1 MVLCAADTKT
11 KIVCTIGPAS
21 CSRDVLCEL
30 IREGMDVARINFSHG
45 THTEHEAMIER
56 VRQAATESHAVVAIM
71 ADLQGPKLRIGDLK
85 TPLTLERGDWA
96 SFTDQAADGSH
107 HVLPL
112 PHPEVIVS
120 ARVGQRLLLDDGAIE
135 LEIREVRPDVLVCH
149 VVVGGTLSSHKG
161 VAVPDGVVA
170 ISALTDK
177 DREDTAF
184 AVSQGVDFLALS
196 FVRSPG
202 DVRELRTLLQ
212 SCGPA
217 GERVHIVAKIESRHA
232 VERFDEILP
241 LVNVVMVARGD
252 LGVELSPQEV
262 PLHQKD
268 IIRRCNWAGTPVI
281 TATQML
287 QSMIEN
293 PRPTRAEAS
302 DVANAILDGTD
313 AVMLS
318 AETAAGQF
326 PVESVRM
333 IREISRVVEDR
344 MLKRPFNFPEPLDH
358 VEAINH
364 VHPVTDA
371 ICDATAQIAAQLDVQ
386 LIATATMSGYTARQ
400 IARKRPMQ
408 AIVAFTPDPIVQRQL
423 AMVWGVSALLVPAFE
438 TTDSLLE
445 GVSRTLID
453 GGDGHPGD
461 WIILTGGFPVGG
473 GGKTNF
479 IKAHRI

>member
-1 MVLCAADTKT
+1 MVLSAADTKT

-21 CSRDVLCEL
+21 CERDVLREL

-45 THTEHEAMIER
+45 THAEHEATISQ
-56 VRQAATESHAVVAIM
+56 VRQAATEAKAVVAIM
-71 ADLQGPKLRIGDLK
+71 ADLQGPKLRIGRLAEH
-85 TPLTLERGDWA
+85 LQLSVGDWV
-96 SFTDQAADGSH
+96 SFTDQPADGSH
-107 HVLPL
+107 NVLPL
-112 PHPEVIVS
+112 PHPEVIS
-120 ARVGQRLLLDDGAIE
+120 GARVGQRLLLDDGAIE
-135 LEIREVRPDVLVCH
+135 LEIREVRPLALVCI
-149 VVVGGTLSSHKG
+149 VAVGGRLTSHKG
-161 VAVPDGVVA
+161 VAVPDGVIA

-177 DREDTAF
+177 DRVDAKF

-196 FVRSPG
+196 FVRSPD
-202 DVRELRTLLQ
+202 DVRELRSLLR
-212 SCGPA
+212 SYGPD

-232 VERFDEILP
+232 VERFAEILP
-241 LVNVVMVARGD
+241 LVNAVMVARGD

-262 PLHQKD
+262 PLHQKE
-268 IIRRCNWAGTPVI
+268 IIRRCNWAGVPVI

-287 QSMIEN
+287 QSMIES

-318 AETAAGQF
+318 AETAAGRF
-326 PVESVRM
+326 PVEAVQM
-333 IREISRVVEDR
+333 IREISTVVEDR
-344 MLKRPFNFPEPLDH
+344 MLERTTGFPKPIE
-358 VEAINH
+358 H

-371 ICDATAQIAAQLDVQ
+371 ICDATAQIAAELDVQ
-386 LIATATMSGYTARQ
+386 LIATATWSGYTARQ
-400 IARKRPMQ
+400 IARKRPKQ

-423 AMVWGVSALLVPAFE
+423 ALVWGVSPLLVPAFE
-438 TTDSLLE
+438 NTDSLLE
-445 GVSRTLID
+445 VVSRTLID

-479 IKAHRI
+479 IKVHQL

>member
-1 MVLCAADTKT
+1 MVLSAADTKT

-21 CSRDVLCEL
+21 CTQEVLCQL

-45 THTEHEAMIER
+45 THAEHETMINR
-56 VRQAATESHAVVAIM
+56 VRQAAIEAHAVVAIM
-71 ADLQGPKLRIGDLK
+71 ADLQGPKLRIGDLTK
-85 TPLTLERGDWA
+85 PLTLGRGDWV
-96 SFTDQAADGSH
+96 SFTDLPADGTF

-112 PHPEVIVS
+112 PHPEVIAS
-120 ARVGQRLLLDDGAIE
+120 AHVGQRLLLDDGAIE
-135 LEIREVRPDVLVCH
+135 LEIREVRPNVLVCA
-149 VVVGGTLSSHKG
+149 VVVGGRLSSHKG
-161 VAVPDGVVA
+161 VAVPEGVVA

-177 DREDTAF
+177 DREDAEF

-196 FVRSPG
+196 FVRSPE

-212 SCGPA
+212 ACGPA

-232 VERFDEILP
+232 VERLNEILP

-262 PLHQKD
+262 PLHQKE
-268 IIRRCNWAGTPVI
+268 IIRRCNWAGIPVI

-318 AETAAGQF
+318 AETAAGKF

-333 IREISRVVEDR
+333 IRDISRVVEDR
-344 MLKRPFNFPEPLDH
+344 MLKRSVDFPDTLD
-358 VEAINH
+358 H

-371 ICDATAQIAAQLDVQ
+371 ICDATAQIAAELDVQ

-400 IARKRPMQ
+400 IARKRPLQ

-423 AMVWGVSALLVPAFE
+423 SMVWGVSSLLVPAFE

-445 GVSRTLID
+445 IVSRTLID

>member
-21 CSRDVLCEL
+21 CSLEMLREL

-45 THTEHEAMIER
+45 THAEHEAMIER

-71 ADLQGPKLRIGDLK
+71 ADLQGPKLRIGNLK
-85 TPLTLERGDWA
+85 EPLTLQRGDWV
-96 SFTDQAADGSH
+96 SFIDRDADGSY

-112 PHPEVIVS
+112 PHPEIIVS

-135 LEIREVRPDVLVCH
+135 LEIREVRPDVIVCV
-149 VVVGGTLSSHKG
+149 VVVGGRLSSHKG

-170 ISALTDK
+170 ISALTAK

-196 FVRSPG
+196 FVRSPE
-202 DVRELRTLLQ
+202 DVHELRTLLQ
-212 SCGPA
+212 SYGPDGA
-217 GERVHIVAKIESRHA
+217 RIHIVAKIESRHA

-241 LVNVVMVARGD
+241 WVNVVMVARGD
-252 LGVELSPQEV
+252 LGVELSPQVV
-262 PLHQKD
+262 PLHQKE
-268 IIRRCNWAGTPVI
+268 IIRRCNWAGIPVI

-293 PRPTRAEAS
+293 PRPTRAESS

-318 AETAAGQF
+318 AETAAGKY

-333 IREISRVVEDR
+333 IRDISRVVEER
-344 MLKRPFNFPEPLDH
+344 MLKRYGGFPDDLAR
-358 VEAINH
+358 VEADH

-423 AMVWGVSALLVPAFE
+423 AMVWGVSSLLVPAFE

-445 GVSRTLID
+445 VVSRTLID
-453 GGDGHPGD
+453 SGDGHPGD
-461 WIILTGGFPVGG
+461 WIVLTGGFPVGG

>member
-1 MVLCAADTKT
+1 MVLSASDTKT

-21 CSRDVLCEL
+21 CTPETLREL
-30 IREGMDVARINFSHG
+30 IHEGMDVARINFSHG
-45 THTEHEAMIER
+45 THAEHETMIRR
-56 VRQAATESHAVVAIM
+56 VRQAAIDSHAVVAIM
-71 ADLQGPKLRIGDLK
+71 ADLQGPKLRIGDLSE
-85 TPLTLERGDWA
+85 PLVLKRGDWV
-96 SFTDQAADGSH
+96 SFTDLSADGGF

-112 PHPEVIVS
+112 PHPEVIAS
-120 ARVGQRLLLDDGAIE
+120 ARVGQRLLLDDGAVE
-135 LEIREVRPDVLVCH
+135 LEICEVRPNVLVCA
-149 VVVGGTLSSHKG
+149 VVVGGRLSSHKG
-161 VAVPDGVVA
+161 VAVPDGVIA
-170 ISALTDK
+170 ISALTAK
-177 DREDTAF
+177 DRVDAEF
-184 AVSQGVDFLALS
+184 AVTQGVDFLALS
-196 FVRSPG
+196 FVRSPE

-212 SCGPA
+212 ACGPA
-217 GERVHIVAKIESRHA
+217 GEHVHIVAKIESRHA

-262 PLHQKD
+262 PLHQKA
-268 IIRRCNWAGTPVI
+268 IIRRCNMAGLPVI

-287 QSMIEN
+287 QSMIDN

-318 AETAAGQF
+318 AETAVGKF

-333 IREISRVVEDR
+333 IREISRVVEDHI
-344 MLKRPFNFPEPLDH
+344 LKRTIDLPDTLD
-358 VEAINH
+358 H

-371 ICDATAQIAAQLDVQ
+371 ICDATAQIAAELDVQ

-408 AIVAFTPDPIVQRQL
+408 SIVAFTPDPIVQRQL
-423 AMVWGVSALLVPAFE
+423 AMVWGVSSLLVPAFE

-445 GVSRTLID
+445 IVSSTLITS
-453 GGDGHPGD
+453 GDGHPGD
-461 WIILTGGFPVGG
+461 WILLTGGFPVGG

>member
-21 CSRDVLCEL
+21 CSPDVLREL
-30 IREGMDVARINFSHG
+30 IREGMDIARINFSHG
-45 THTEHEAMIER
+45 THSEHESMIR
-56 VRQAATESHAVVAIM
+56 QVRKEATESHAVVAVM
-71 ADLQGPKLRIGDLK
+71 ADLQGPKLRVGQLK
-85 TPLTLERGDWA
+85 EPLSLRVGNWV
-96 SFTDQAADGSH
+96 SFTDGMADGSGN
-107 HVLPL
+107 VLPL
-112 PHPEVIVS
+112 PHPEIIVS
-120 ARVGQRLLLDDGAIE
+120 ARVGQRLLLDDGAVE
-135 LEIREVRPDVLVCH
+135 LEIREVRPNALVCI

-196 FVRSPG
+196 FVRSPE
-202 DVRELRTLLQ
+202 DVRELRTLLR
-212 SCGPA
+212 SCGPV

-241 LVNVVMVARGD
+241 LVNAVMVARGD

-262 PLHQKD
+262 PLHQKE
-268 IIRRCNWAGTPVI
+268 IIRHCNLIGTPVI

-287 QSMIEN
+287 QSMIES

-318 AETAAGQF
+318 AETAAGRF

-333 IREISRVVEDR
+333 IREISSVVEDR
-344 MLKRPFNFPEPLDH
+344 MLTRSADFPTVLDNAE
-358 VEAINH
+358 VDH

-371 ICDATAQIAAQLDVQ
+371 ICDATAQIAAELDVQ
-386 LIATATMSGYTARQ
+386 LIVTATMSGYTARQ
-400 IARKRPMQ
+400 IARKRPKQ

-423 AMVWGVSALLVPAFE
+423 AMVWGVSTFLVPVFE

-445 GVSRTLID
+445 TVSRTLID
-453 GGDGHPGD
+453 SGDGHPGH
-461 WIILTGGFPVGG
+461 WIILTGGFPAGG

>member
-21 CSRDVLCEL
+21 CKEDVLRDL
-30 IREGMDVARINFSHG
+30 IREGMDIARVNFSHG
-45 THTEHEAMIER
+45 THAEHEDMIR
-56 VRQAATESHAVVAIM
+56 QIRQATAEANAVVAIM
-71 ADLQGPKLRIGDLK
+71 ADLQGPKLRIGRLA
-85 TPLTLERGDWA
+85 ERLQLSVGDWV
-96 SFTDQAADGSH
+96 SFTDQPADGAH

-112 PHPEVIVS
+112 PHPEVIS
-120 ARVGQRLLLDDGAIE
+120 GARVGQRLLLDDGAIE
-135 LEIREVRPDVLVCH
+135 MEIREARPDVLVCR
-149 VVVGGTLSSHKG
+149 VVVGGRLTSHKG

-177 DREDTAF
+177 DRDDAVF

-196 FVRSPG
+196 FVRSPD
-202 DVRELRTLLQ
+202 DVRELRTLLR

-241 LVNVVMVARGD
+241 LVNAVMVARGD

-262 PLHQKD
+262 PLHQKE

-293 PRPTRAEAS
+293 PRPTRAESS

-318 AETAAGQF
+318 AETAAGKF
-326 PVESVRM
+326 PVEAVQM
-333 IREISRVVEDR
+333 IREISTVVENR
-344 MLKRPFNFPEPLDH
+344 MLERMAGFPK
-358 VEAINH
+358 AIEH

-371 ICDATAQIAAQLDVQ
+371 ICDATAQIAEELNVH
-386 LIATATMSGYTARQ
+386 LIATATWSGYTARQ
-400 IARKRPMQ
+400 IARKRPKQ

-423 AMVWGVSALLVPAFE
+423 ALVWGVSPLLVPAFE
-438 TTDSLLE
+438 NTASLLE
-445 GVSRTLID
+445 VVSRTLID

-479 IKAHRI
+479 IKVHRI

>member
-1 MVLCAADTKT
+1 MVLSAADTKT

-21 CSRDVLCEL
+21 CTQEVLCQL

-45 THTEHEAMIER
+45 THAEHETMINR
-56 VRQAATESHAVVAIM
+56 VRQAAIESHAVVAIM
-71 ADLQGPKLRIGDLK
+71 ADLQGPKLRIGDLTK
-85 TPLTLERGDWA
+85 PLTLGRGDWV
-96 SFTDQAADGSH
+96 SFTDLPADGTF

-112 PHPEVIVS
+112 PHPEVIAS
-120 ARVGQRLLLDDGAIE
+120 AHVGQRLLLDDGAIE
-135 LEIREVRPDVLVCH
+135 LEIREVRPNVLVCA
-149 VVVGGTLSSHKG
+149 VVVGGRLSSHKG
-161 VAVPDGVVA
+161 VAVPEGVVA

-177 DREDTAF
+177 DREDAEF

-196 FVRSPG
+196 FVRSPE

-212 SCGPA
+212 ACGPA

-232 VERFDEILP
+232 VERLNEILP

-262 PLHQKD
+262 PLHQKE
-268 IIRRCNWAGTPVI
+268 IIRRCNWAGIPVI

-318 AETAAGQF
+318 AETAAGKF

-333 IREISRVVEDR
+333 IRDISRVVEDR
-344 MLKRPFNFPEPLDH
+344 MLKRSVDFPDTLD
-358 VEAINH
+358 H

-371 ICDATAQIAAQLDVQ
+371 ICDATAQIAAELDVQ

-400 IARKRPMQ
+400 IARKRPLQ

-423 AMVWGVSALLVPAFE
+423 SMVWGVSSLLVPAFE

-445 GVSRTLID
+445 IVSRTLID

>member
-11 KIVCTIGPAS
+11 KIICTIGPAS
-21 CSRDVLCEL
+21 CSPEVLREL
-30 IREGMDVARINFSHG
+30 IREGMDIARINFSHG
-45 THTEHEAMIER
+45 SHTEHEAMIKQ
-56 VRQAATESHAVVAIM
+56 VRQTATETHAVVAIM
-71 ADLQGPKLRIGDLK
+71 ADLQGPKLRIGQLKEPLALRAGDLV
-85 TPLTLERGDWA
+85 
-96 SFTDQAADGSH
+96 SFTDDEADGSF

-135 LEIREVRPDVLVCH
+135 MEIREVRPNALVCI
-149 VVVGGTLSSHKG
+149 VVVGGRLSSHKG

-177 DREDTAF
+177 DREDAAF

-196 FVRSPG
+196 FVRSPE

-212 SCGPA
+212 SCAPT
-217 GERVHIVAKIESRHA
+217 GEHIHIVAKIESRHA

-241 LVNVVMVARGD
+241 LVNAVMVARGD

-262 PLHQKD
+262 PLHQKE
-268 IIRRCNWAGTPVI
+268 IIHSCNLVGTPVI

-287 QSMIEN
+287 QSMIES
-293 PRPTRAEAS
+293 PRPTRAESS

-318 AETAAGQF
+318 AETAAGKY
-326 PVESVRM
+326 PIESVRM
-333 IREISRVVEDR
+333 IREISTVVEDR
-344 MLKRPFNFPEPLDH
+344 MLKRSADLPDTLDH
-358 VEAINH
+358 I
-364 VHPVTDA
+364 HPVTDA
-371 ICDATAQIAAQLDVQ
+371 ICDATAQIAAELGVK
-386 LIATATMSGYTARQ
+386 LIATATWSGYTARQ
-400 IARKRPMQ
+400 IARKRPKQ
-408 AIVAFTPDPIVQRQL
+408 TIVAFTPDPIVQRQL
-423 AMVWGVSALLVPAFE
+423 ALVWGVSPLLVPTFE
-438 TTDSLLE
+438 TTDRLLE
-445 GVSRTLID
+445 VVSQTLID

-479 IKAHRI
+479 IKVHRI